1 MAPRVDR
8 RVFDEV
14 QKLVGNVTNFATGL
28 AEKLKG
34 IIESLASPGE
44 IVEWARQKAEQWL
57 NDKLCLVP
65 PSGSGINSG
74 KQMVVIGPANKNP
87 ALAKSDSL
95 FVGVSRLN
103 IATVSP
109 ITTGTTRT
117 YRCSTE
123 VACARACACGCMCA
137 CMSFAGDHVSQ
148 FVLRDL
154 RFCARLKWLDR
165 SDERLLG
172 EQHGCRGLGQLVQ
185 SGHVHL
191 LQLLRRNKPGKGKPG
206 GHARLVSMHWLIGL
220 AFL

>member
-1 MAPRVDR
+1 M
-8 RVFDEV
+8 

-28 AEKLKG
+28 AEKLKDT
-34 IIESLASPGE
+34 IERLPNSTVL
-44 IVEWARQKAEQWL
+44 VDMARQMAENWL

-74 KQMVVIGPANKNP
+74 NQMVVIGPANKNP

-123 VACARACACGCMCA
+123 VACARARACAFACA

-148 FVLRDL
+148 FVLLDL
-154 RFCARLKWLDR
+154 RFCAQLKWLGR

-206 GHARLVSMHWLIGL
+206 GHACMVSTHWFIGL

>member
-14 QKLVGNVTNFATGL
+14 QKLVGTVKNFATGL
-28 AEKLKG
+28 AAKLKG
-34 IIESLASPGE
+34 IIESLASPGK

-95 FVGVSRLN
+95 VVGVSRLN

-148 FVLRDL
+148 IVLLGL
-154 RFCARLKWLDR
+154 RLCARLKWLGR

-185 SGHVHL
+185 SGHIHL
-191 LQLLRRNKPGKGKPG
+191 LQLLRRNKPGRAALPVIP
-206 GHARLVSMHWLIGL
+206 HRCYT
-220 AFL
+220 